1 MPCLVFSYRVT
12 RHSYWLVSCISP
24 PALLELDWNET
35 LMTRMREKKKRVIII
50 TMMDGQISSLSPAL
64 YTIWAWLLN
73 DVSFVTPSAELVS
86 SHRNFQK
93 PISGEKKGHPKKKKK
108 NKKFRFFFFWV
119 FLPPTNKQSG

>member
-1 MPCLVFSYRVT
+1 
-12 RHSYWLVSCISP
+12 
-24 PALLELDWNET
+24 
-35 LMTRMREKKKRVIII
+35 MREKKKRVIII

>member
-1 MPCLVFSYRVT
+1 
-12 RHSYWLVSCISP
+12 
-24 PALLELDWNET
+24 
-35 LMTRMREKKKRVIII
+35 MREKKKRVIII

-93 PISGEKKGHPKKKKK
+93 PISGEKKGPSKEKKKEQKVSFLLFLGFSPP
-108 NKKFRFFFFWV
+108 NK
-119 FLPPTNKQSG
+119 